1 MCGQKPA
8 LPRDPQS
15 HVEVLIIIIIIIIV
29 IVGII
34 IVANE

>member
-15 HVEVLIIIIIIIIV
+15 HVEVLIIIIIIV